1 MTNAQVTA
9 YAIKHALFLLN
20 DAYGIY
26 NTPEYIADGIDPT
39 EQAKF
44 ETDDRGADLVVE
56 AMMEEEL
63 CDHDM
68 WECDEPLEVIEA
80 GVQAAIKCWTPEAI

>member
-1 MTNAQVTA
+1 MTNGQVTA

-20 DAYGIY
+20 DAYSIY
-26 NTPEYIADGIDPT
+26 NTPEHIADGIDPT

-44 ETDDRGADLVVE
+44 ETDDQGTDLVVE
-56 AMMEEEL
+56 AMIEEEL

-68 WECDEPLEVIEA
+68 WECEETLEIIEA
-80 GVQAAIKCWTPEAI
+80 GVQAAIKYWTPEAV